1 MDNRVSRRG
10 FVGAALVSAAAAA
23 SGGGPLPVRVLGR
36 TGQKVTLLAF
46 GCGSR
51 LSQYKDDDKAV
62 AAINLAIDSGVH
74 YLDTAQSYGNGSSE
88 RRVGKVMATRRKE
101 VFLATKVTVRGYDD
115 ALRAVDKSLERL
127 QTSQLDLIHIHSLK
141 FEDDLAAAEAGLL
154 KALYHLRDQKITRFI
169 GVTSHVDPKTL
180 ALALDRHDFDCTQ
193 MALNAAL
200 QGRSIEGKNLPPVP
214 SNCFERIALPVAVRK
229 NLGVIAMKV
238 TAQDALIGSGTGKA
252 GIQDLLR
259 YTLSLPVTTASVGMP
274 DPEHI
279 KQNTEL
285 ARSFQPMDR
294 HDMDALSR
302 RMSEANKLAIDHRF
316 AGHQD
321 L

>member
-1 MDNRVSRRG
+1 
-10 FVGAALVSAAAAA
+10 
-23 SGGGPLPVRVLGR
+23 
-36 TGQKVTLLAF
+36 
-46 GCGSR
+46 
-51 LSQYKDDDKAV
+51 
-62 AAINLAIDSGVH
+62 
-74 YLDTAQSYGNGSSE
+74 
-88 RRVGKVMATRRKE
+88 
-101 VFLATKVTVRGYDD
+101 
-115 ALRAVDKSLERL
+115 
-127 QTSQLDLIHIHSLK
+127 
-141 FEDDLAAAEAGLL
+141 
-154 KALYHLRDQKITRFI
+154 
-169 GVTSHVDPKTL
+169 
-180 ALALDRHDFDCTQ
+180 

-279 KQNTEL
+279 KQNAEL